1 MIKKTITYIDYKGNE
16 RTEDF
21 YFNLNKAEAM
31 KLELSTKGGLSKM
44 IEDIVAA
51 EDAPTIIKVFED
63 IICQSY
69 GVRSDDG
76 KRFIKD
82 DEKLQEFK
90 QTEAYSQLFME
101 LATDTNAAIEFFNK
115 VVPQSNQETKPQQ

>member
-51 EDAPTIIKVFED
+51 EDTPTIIKVFED
-63 IICQSY
+63 MICKSY

-82 DEKLQEFK
+82 DAKLQEFK

-101 LATDTNAAIEFFNK
+101 LATDTKAAIDFFNQ
-115 VVPQSNQETKPQQ
+115 VVPIAEPKPNQNI